1 MRSRFRFK
9 WTIQLNANFW
19 RYLSAKGHDFKH
31 KKHNIF
37 RDVICFLLFSLQ
49 KLIITLWSLGHRLH
63 LALHKG
69 LKIGNYLITST
80 TKVANLKL
88 LTRENKGDHLEGHH
102 WAEKE
107 YTHAWKKWNRQIW
120 DERPWITWL
129 LWMRKSKF

>member
-88 LTRENKGDHLEGHH
+88 LSRENKGDHLEGHQLR
-102 WAEKE
+102 KNIPQ
-107 YTHAWKKWNRQIW
+107 WNRQIE
-120 DERPWITWL
+120 DERP
-129 LWMRKSKF
+129 

>member
-1 MRSRFRFK
+1 MPISG
-9 WTIQLNANFW
+9 
-19 RYLSAKGHDFKH
+19 AKGHDFKH

-88 LTRENKGDHLEGHH
+88 LTRENKGDHLEGHQLR
-102 WAEKE
+102 KNIP
-107 YTHAWKKWNRQIW
+107 KWNRQIE
-120 DERPWITWL
+120 DERP
-129 LWMRKSKF
+129 